1 MQREGRIIA
10 TFITILLLSMLIP
23 LSSSANEAEQVNLH
37 SKKETHISVKER
49 HNFSRFTYDSG
60 YDFEY
65 PDAVRGIYVTGNSAG
80 RSEERRVG
88 KECRS
93 ERWRGT
99 ERKREQHGVR

>member
-23 LSSSANEAEQVNLH
+23 LSSSANEAKQVNLH
-37 SKKETHISVKER
+37 SKKETHIFVKER

-80 RSEERRVG
+80 GSRFDTLVDRSEEHT
-88 KECRS
+88 S
-93 ERWRGT
+93 ELQSRFD
-99 ERKREQHGVR
+99 